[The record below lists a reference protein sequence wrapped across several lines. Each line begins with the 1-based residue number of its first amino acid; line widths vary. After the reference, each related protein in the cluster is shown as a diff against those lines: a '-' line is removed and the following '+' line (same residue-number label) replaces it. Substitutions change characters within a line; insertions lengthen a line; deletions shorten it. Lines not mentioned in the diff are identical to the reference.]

1 MLKVTTRQA
10 SPRDTIP
17 WYLVL
22 VSEPAADDAEPA
34 PPQVGGIKKKT
45 LILLGVVL
53 AAAWAFAIQTGS
65 TVLMIIVGVLTAAV
79 VGVLIWAFRM
89 LRKQRGLVG
98 MLQGAAASPDA
109 RREALA
115 KLNAQKDADSPVN
128 VFARAQLLAQDDPK
142 AALKLIEP
150 IGIKGYQAGMQDDVA
165 LLMTQLY
172 LGLGRTADARKAA
185 DTMNLD
191 NPERKQVRPMA
202 ASLVAEAWARTGK
215 PKDALALIETIE
227 LPKKDR
233 EQLELQL
240 RVVRVFAKFAANQ
253 RGPARTELQ
262 QLADIDVNYLGR
274 FIMPQFRVHPELQK
288 LARSVL
294 ESHPGARKMAKAQA
308 GGQKKLG

>member
-1 MLKVTTRQA
+1 
-10 SPRDTIP
+10 
-17 WYLVL
+17 
-22 VSEPAADDAEPA
+22 VSDSATDDAEAEPA

-45 LILLGVVL
+45 LIIIGVVV
-53 AAAWAFAIQTGS
+53 AAMWAFAIQADS
-65 TVLMIIVGVLTAAV
+65 LVLMIIVGVLTALVA
-79 VGVLIWAFRM
+79 GVLIWAFRM

-98 MLQGAAASPDA
+98 MLQGATQSPEA
-109 RREALA
+109 RRDALA
-115 KLNAQKDADSPVN
+115 KLTAQKDADSPVN

-142 AALKLIEP
+142 AALKLLEP
-150 IGIKGYQAGMQDDVA
+150 VGIKGYQAAMQDDVA
-165 LLMTQLY
+165 LLLTQLY

-191 NPERKQVRPMA
+191 NPDRKQIRPMA

-215 PKDALALIETIE
+215 PKEALALVDTIE

-253 RGPARTELQ
+253 RNLARTELQ

-288 LARSVL
+288 LARSVA
-294 ESHPGARKMAKAQA
+294 ESHPAARKMAKSQ
-308 GGQKKLG
+308 GQQKRIG

>member
-1 MLKVTTRQA
+1 VSDPA
-10 SPRDTIP
+10 SD
-17 WYLVL
+17 
-22 VSEPAADDAEPA
+22 EAEAEPA

-45 LILLGVVL
+45 LITIAVIDVL
-53 AAAWAFAIQTGS
+53 MWAFAIQAHS
-65 TVLMIIVGVLTAAV
+65 LVLMIIVGVLTALV
-79 VGVLIWAFRM
+79 GGVLIWAFRM
-89 LRKQRGLVG
+89 LKKQRGLVG

-115 KLNAQKDADSPVN
+115 KLEAQKDASSPVN

-142 AALKLIEP
+142 AALKLLEP
-150 IGIKGYQAGMQDDVA
+150 VGIKGFQAAMQDDVA

-172 LGLGRTADARKAA
+172 LGIGRTADARKAA
-185 DTMNLD
+185 DTINLD
-191 NPERKQVRPMA
+191 NPERKQMRPMA

-215 PKDALALIETIE
+215 PKDALALLDTIGE
-227 LPKKDR
+227 LPKKEK

-262 QLADIDVNYLGR
+262 QLADVDLNYLGR

-308 GGQKKLG
+308 SQQKKMM

>member
-1 MLKVTTRQA
+1 
-10 SPRDTIP
+10 
-17 WYLVL
+17 
-22 VSEPAADDAEPA
+22 
-34 PPQVGGIKKKT
+34 
-45 LILLGVVL
+45 
-53 AAAWAFAIQTGS
+53 
-65 TVLMIIVGVLTAAV
+65 
-79 VGVLIWAFRM
+79 M

-150 IGIKGYQAGMQDDVA
+150 LGIKGFQAAMQDDVA
-165 LLMTQLY
+165 LLLTQLY
-172 LGLGRTADARKAA
+172 LGLGRTADARKSA

-191 NPERKQVRPMA
+191 NPERKTVRPMA

-215 PKDALALIETIE
+215 PKDALALVETVE
-227 LPKKDR
+227 LPKKEKDR
-233 EQLELQL
+233 EQLDLQL

-294 ESHPGARKMAKAQA
+294 ESHPAARKMAKAQA
-308 GGQKKLG
+308 GAQKKLG

>member
-1 MLKVTTRQA
+1 M
-10 SPRDTIP
+10 SD
-17 WYLVL
+17 
-22 VSEPAADDAEPA
+22 PATDDAEAEPA

-45 LILLGVVL
+45 LITIGVVV
-53 AAAWAFAIQTGS
+53 AAMWAFAIQAGS
-65 TVLMIIVGVLTAAV
+65 TVLMIIVGVLTALV
-79 VGVLIWAFRM
+79 LGVLVWALRM

-98 MLQGAAASPDA
+98 MLQGATESPEA

-115 KLNAQKDADSPVN
+115 KLTAQKDANTPVN

-142 AALKLIEP
+142 AALKLLEP
-150 IGIKGYQAGMQDDVA
+150 LGIKGYQAAMQDDVA

-172 LGLGRTADARKAA
+172 LGLGRTADARKSA
-185 DTMNLD
+185 DTMSLD
-191 NPERKQVRPMA
+191 NPDRKQIRPMA

-215 PKDALALIETIE
+215 PKEALALVETIE

-253 RGPARTELQ
+253 RNQARAELQ
-262 QLADIDVNYLGR
+262 QLADVDVNYLGR

-288 LARSVL
+288 LARAVA
-294 ESHPGARKMAKAQA
+294 ESHPAARKMAKTQAAQKRI
-308 GGQKKLG
+308 G